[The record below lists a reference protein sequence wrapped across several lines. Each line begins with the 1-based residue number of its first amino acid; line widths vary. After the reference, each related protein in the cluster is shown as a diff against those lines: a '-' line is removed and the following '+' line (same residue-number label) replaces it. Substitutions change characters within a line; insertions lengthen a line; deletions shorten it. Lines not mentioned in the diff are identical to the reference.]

1 MKKLLLI
8 VCSLL
13 FVTNLFA
20 QNAWNEVWNLQQ
32 VPFQPENSSS
42 EYAKV
47 IAGFDTDEDGWGEF
61 ITGYTD
67 LDSNYVFMYEAT
79 GDNTYEMVW
88 YFKFPFRE
96 SEDGWFG
103 VAVGD
108 IDNNDKIDI
117 AIGFPSAPTDDN
129 VNPPRIFIFEWNN
142 IQGENKYGVE
152 QADGTFEPTNSTSF
166 DVPDNTEWHPYSMLI
181 EDVDKDG
188 VNELV
193 IGVRSGDRGREVLVA
208 SVAGELS
215 FFGTW
220 IIEYN
225 YINQENGG
233 NFATITGDLDNDG
246 NTDIFEMVW
255 NCFTLRMH
263 EVTGENTYAH
273 VNDLEKLYGSD
284 FGSVDG
290 MHILDAN
297 GDGKNELFI
306 GSTESEMF
314 LFLIQDIDDISTI
327 TADDVIQFY
336 QLPQNTRPNGGI
348 LPNAGLRRMVTGDP
362 DKDGKVNLI
371 IAGEANGQI
380 FDLEYKGEGD
390 LADAASWD
398 LNIIYDIYEIATNDI
413 GIDAASLLT
422 PRLYYGD
429 LADDMDG
436 DGLAEYVFVNYST
449 DKGIWANDFYISII
463 EVSNTVGVELTNNH
477 IPEDIQLDQNY
488 PNPFN
493 PETKISYSLQ
503 KSDEV
508 SLVIYDMLGQ
518 NVRTLVNE
526 HRLAGNHSIIWD
538 GLTDDGMQAASG
550 AYLYKLKTNGT
561 QISRTMSLIR

>member
-1 MKKLLLI
+1 MKKMLLI
-8 VCSLL
+8 S
-13 FVTNLFA
+13 FILFA
-20 QNAWNEVWNLQQ
+20 TSNVFSQNVWNEVWNLQQ

-42 EYAKV
+42 EFAKV

-88 YFKFPFRE
+88 YFKFPFAGD
-96 SEDGWFG
+96 SWFG
-103 VAVGD
+103 ATVGD
-108 IDNNDKIDI
+108 VDNNGKVDL
-117 AIGFPSAPTDDN
+117 AIGFPSKPTNDD

-142 IQGENKYGVE
+142 IQGENKYGLE
-152 QADGTFEPTNSTSF
+152 LADGTFEPTNTTSF

-208 SVAGELS
+208 SVEGELAW
-215 FFGTW
+215 FGVW
-220 IIEYN
+220 KIEYN

-255 NCFTLRMH
+255 NSFTLRMH
-263 EVTGENTYAH
+263 EVTGENTYEH
-273 VNDLEKLYGSD
+273 VNDLVKLYGSD

-314 LFLIQDIDDISTI
+314 LFLIQDVDDISTI
-327 TADDVIQFY
+327 TAADVIQFY
-336 QLPQNTRPNGGI
+336 QLPQNTRPNGLI

-380 FDLEYKGEGD
+380 FDLEYKGAGD

-398 LNIIYDIYEIATNDI
+398 LNIIYDIYEIATNDVSVPQYYWLQYRYI
-413 GIDAASLLT
+413 LIFPFRVCHTLAAHQLRKG
-422 PRLYYGD
+422 PGCRKRRRL
-429 LADDMDG
+429 
-436 DGLAEYVFVNYST
+436 
-449 DKGIWANDFYISII
+449 
-463 EVSNTVGVELTNNH
+463 
-477 IPEDIQLDQNY
+477 
-488 PNPFN
+488 
-493 PETKISYSLQ
+493 
-503 KSDEV
+503 
-508 SLVIYDMLGQ
+508 
-518 NVRTLVNE
+518 
-526 HRLAGNHSIIWD
+526 
-538 GLTDDGMQAASG
+538 
-550 AYLYKLKTNGT
+550 
-561 QISRTMSLIR
+561 

>member
-1 MKKLLLI
+1 MEVSMKKLLLI
-8 VCSLL
+8 IFFL
-13 FVTNLFA
+13 FTTSSIFS
-20 QNAWNEVWNLQQ
+20 QNVWNEVWSLQQ
-32 VPFQPENSSS
+32 VPFQSENSSS

-47 IAGFDTDEDGWGEF
+47 IAGFDTDQDGWGEF

-96 SEDGWFG
+96 SGDGWFG
-103 VAVGD
+103 ATVGD
-108 IDNNDKIDI
+108 VDNNDKVDI

-152 QADGTFEPTNSTSF
+152 QVDGTFEPTNSTSF

-208 SVAGELS
+208 SVVGELS

-263 EVTGENTYAH
+263 EVTGENTYEY
-273 VNDLEKLYGSD
+273 VNALEKLYGSD

-297 GDGKNELFI
+297 G
-306 GSTESEMF
+306 
-314 LFLIQDIDDISTI
+314 
-327 TADDVIQFY
+327 Y
-336 QLPQNTRPNGGI
+336 
-348 LPNAGLRRMVTGDP
+348 
-362 DKDGKVNLI
+362 
-371 IAGEANGQI
+371 
-380 FDLEYKGEGD
+380 
-390 LADAASWD
+390 
-398 LNIIYDIYEIATNDI
+398 
-413 GIDAASLLT
+413 
-422 PRLYYGD
+422 PRY
-429 LADDMDG
+429 
-436 DGLAEYVFVNYST
+436 
-449 DKGIWANDFYISII
+449 
-463 EVSNTVGVELTNNH
+463 
-477 IPEDIQLDQNY
+477 
-488 PNPFN
+488 
-493 PETKISYSLQ
+493 
-503 KSDEV
+503 
-508 SLVIYDMLGQ
+508 
-518 NVRTLVNE
+518 
-526 HRLAGNHSIIWD
+526 
-538 GLTDDGMQAASG
+538 
-550 AYLYKLKTNGT
+550 
-561 QISRTMSLIR
+561 